1 LETIN
6 PSAKGGSPPGNQFMS
21 SWLEKDRAMLGFLFG
36 FNSRI
41 GRLHY
46 FIGTIVLAVIMTAIA
61 FAIVRY
67 ACQHTPGGVLP
78 TEQDLM
84 TWPVIVAGLLFMWV
98 TFTLQ
103 AMRVRDIGWDPVCV
117 IPAWIAIV
125 IVDSAVAS
133 KVPAWSIG
141 HDHHG
146 TIIGALIDLA
156 LILALTFWP
165 SGDPDNW
172 TPTFGETGRKPY
184 EPLRSSGGTS
194 APAARIA
201 QATRADFG
209 RRYF

>member
-1 LETIN
+1 M
-6 PSAKGGSPPGNQFMS
+6 P
-21 SWLEKDRAMLGFLFG
+21 GFLFG
-36 FNSRI
+36 FNVRI

-46 FIGTIVLAVIMTAIA
+46 FFGTIVLAVIMTATA
-61 FAIVRY
+61 FAI
-67 ACQHTPGGVLP
+67 AGDAFQHIPGGVRP
-78 TEQDLM
+78 TESDLM
-84 TWPVIVAGLLFMWV
+84 TWPVIVAGVFFMWV

-103 AMRVRDIGWDPVCV
+103 AMRIRDIGWDPVCV

-133 KVPAWSIG
+133 KISAWSIG

-146 TIIGALIDLA
+146 TIVGALIDVA

-165 SGDPDNW
+165 SGNSDNW
-172 TPTFGETGRKPY
+172 TPPTLGEARRKLD
-184 EPLRSSGGTS
+184 EPLQRSGGAS

-209 RRYF
+209 RRSF